1 MNRTSLFLS
10 VCVRASNQHSCACL
24 DQSAAVPTAADD
36 STTSPP
42 SIKAG
47 MHACMREKERERESK
62 YIHIYTYIHACMYMY
77 VCIYT

>member
-36 STTSPP
+36 STTSSP

-47 MHACMREKERERESK
+47 MHACMREREREST

-77 VCIYT
+77 VCIHT